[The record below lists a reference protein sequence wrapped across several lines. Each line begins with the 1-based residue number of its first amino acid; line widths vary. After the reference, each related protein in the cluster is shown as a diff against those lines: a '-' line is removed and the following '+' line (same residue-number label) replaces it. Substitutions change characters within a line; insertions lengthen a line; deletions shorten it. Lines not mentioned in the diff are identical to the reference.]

1 MIHFD
6 LPQPHQKQVVLL
18 MYLSKLTPPRL
29 GIVAPAVLEL
39 VNNVPHNDAVAKNF
53 LNIFDSFININPNT
67 FN

>member
-1 MIHFD
+1 
-6 LPQPHQKQVVLL
+6 

>member
-1 MIHFD
+1 M
-6 LPQPHQKQVVLL
+6 PLL
-18 MYLSKLTPPRL
+18 NTPPTRPAPGLKLTLPRL

-53 LNIFDSFININPNT
+53 LKIFDSFININT